1 MNVSI
6 ETVGVLLTLVYLA
19 FELRANNRIAKTNGH
34 RDIIQQLSAWFK
46 RQEDIETSSIL
57 VRGAQDFNVLTPA
70 EKAIYDSIQYQ
81 YFHICEQVFY
91 MVRGKLIPEHVC
103 DAFFGG
109 AAMFIYEKG
118 TNDWWKIS
126 GELAYPKDFVEAAEN
141 TAKDG
146 NDYSR
151 ILDSH
156 APYLWARESL
166 D

>member
-1 MNVSI
+1 M
-6 ETVGVLLTLVYLA
+6 G
-19 FELRANNRIAKTNGH
+19 
-34 RDIIQQLSAWFK
+34 
-46 RQEDIETSSIL
+46 
-57 VRGAQDFNVLTPA
+57 
-70 EKAIYDSIQYQ
+70 
-81 YFHICEQVFY
+81 
-91 MVRGKLIPEHVC
+91 RGKLIPEHVY

-118 TNDWWKIS
+118 ANDWWKIS
-126 GELAYPKDFVEAAEN
+126 SELAHPKDFVEAVEN

-166 D
+166 N